1 MTSKKN
7 KLRAA
12 KLLQRRYKKKPNPL
26 NPERIV
32 FIDYKDVNLLQ
43 RFMSD
48 RSKLKARRMTGA
60 DVQQQRDIATAVKN
74 AREMA
79 LLPYTKRVA
88 GLRGPRNRDDD
99 REDSRGGVSREVVER
114 YANVPDAPDTAS
126 RAVASAVSSTVSSTA
141 APAVPSA
148 AAPVETAGETP
159 SEA

>member
-26 NPERIV
+26 NPEGIV
-32 FIDYKDVNLLQ
+32 YIDYKDVNLLQ

-48 RSKLKARRMTGA
+48 RSKMKARRMTGA
-60 DVQQQRDIATAVKN
+60 DVQQQREIATAVKN

-99 REDSRGGVSREVVER
+99 REERGGVSRDVVER
-114 YANVPDAPDTAS
+114 YENIPDAPTAG
-126 RAVASAVSSTVSSTA
+126 ADA
-141 APAVPSA
+141 APEATSSA
-148 AAPVETAGETP
+148 PT
-159 SEA
+159 EA

>member
-26 NPERIV
+26 NPEGIDY
-32 FIDYKDVNLLQ
+32 IDYKDVNLLQ

-48 RSKLKARRMTGA
+48 RSRLKARRMTGA
-60 DVQQQRDIATAVKN
+60 DVQQQREIATAVKN

-99 REDSRGGVSREVVER
+99 REERGGVSRDVVER
-114 YANVPDAPDTAS
+114 YENIPDASATSVAAPDANPGGE
-126 RAVASAVSSTVSSTA
+126 TA
-141 APAVPSA
+141 AAEP
-148 AAPVETAGETP
+148 TKG
-159 SEA
+159 

>member
-99 REDSRGGVSREVVER
+99 RDDSRGGVSREVVER

-126 RAVASAVSSTVSSTA
+126 RAVSAVSSTA
-141 APAVPSA
+141 APAVSPA
-148 AAPVETAGETP
+148 ETVGETP

>member
-32 FIDYKDVNLLQ
+32 YIDYKDVNLLQ

-88 GLRGPRNRDDD
+88 GLRGPRDRDDSRGESRGPRD
-99 REDSRGGVSREVVER
+99 RDDSRGESRGGVSRDVVER
-114 YANVPDAPDTAS
+114 YANVPDAPE
-126 RAVASAVSSTVSSTA
+126 
-141 APAVPSA
+141 APALVNATP
-148 AAPVETAGETP
+148 ETP
-159 SEA
+159 SEG

>member
-32 FIDYKDVNLLQ
+32 YIDYKDINLLQ

-99 REDSRGGVSREVVER
+99 RDESRGGISREVVER
-114 YANVPDAPDTAS
+114 YENVPDAID
-126 RAVASAVSSTVSSTA
+126 
-141 APAVPSA
+141 APEA
-148 AAPVETAGETP
+148 AAPSDAAAAT
-159 SEA
+159 SEG

>member
-99 REDSRGGVSREVVER
+99 RDDSRGGVSREVVER
-114 YANVPDAPDTAS
+114 YANVPDAPDTTS
-126 RAVASAVSSTVSSTA
+126 RAVSAVSSTA
-141 APAVPSA
+141 APAVSPA
-148 AAPVETAGETP
+148 ETAGETP